1 MSPFSNCLGVPSF
14 ARSKPFNEEVSAGL
28 ELEGG
33 EEDGVL
39 VEEEEGVEDEG
50 LVEGDE
56 LWLFDDD
63 GLLLDELG

>member
-1 MSPFSNCLGVPSF
+1 MLRRTFLCAF
-14 ARSKPFNEEVSAGL
+14 L